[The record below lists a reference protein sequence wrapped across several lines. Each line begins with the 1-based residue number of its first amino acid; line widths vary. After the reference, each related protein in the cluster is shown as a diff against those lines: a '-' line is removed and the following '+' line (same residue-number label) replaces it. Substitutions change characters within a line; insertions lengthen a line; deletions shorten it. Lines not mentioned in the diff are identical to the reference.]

1 MKRFKIYAALLVIL
15 LLVVSCTKESTAEP
29 EKEEES
35 IKATQTIGP
44 EGGTVGLDDILLE
57 IPENAFDLATTLSL
71 TLTSVDPPFED
82 YAASEM
88 YEITGLPDSF
98 SEPLKVTIKHSGNLK
113 NGTFVALGEQLTLTD
128 PDEIMTFYSYHK
140 GTDTSGY
147 IIAEIPANDENEL
160 KKSTLKSFADEE
172 AFKTFF
178 TLVTDFINSEVTENN
193 SMSGPSENEEI
204 VKDAAENV
212 ESLLKEM
219 GIEMN
224 DLYRVKTIVQPCMPY
239 IERRVVES
247 DRGLEWNTPKEEV
260 ISYTSTVL
268 LDGEH
273 LDEKE
278 IIPELG
284 RCYFQLYVQK
294 DFAPPHLLAIK
305 FNTVKNDR
313 NKWLHAAIAAWSEIY
328 FSQNGDYVP
337 SNFLTQTDAP
347 FHYKGL
353 AFQVEDYKKHLNFGY
368 GMSAFIKYLV
378 NEPSNGPKMI
388 VDFYKALEKS
398 QHDCHLTNLLD
409 LQDKPVRVVW
419 PDFVS
424 SYLQGNVIDFPPSD
438 IIDPLGINWTV
449 DSKEK
454 KEWGSTIV
462 CPDICCKLRRFS
474 FDWQDMPD
482 NASLKLSVEST
493 DLSSDL
499 YKLLVFEYDGN
510 KLNLLGEA
518 GEKDLLISNVRALCT
533 NKRDLILGLVKSHYA
548 PPFLD
553 GSDEITIRAKIIN
566 NPWWKPI
573 GVVSCVLSINV
584 HTVYKE
590 AGWEPDDKLIYVS
603 IFASTEFGTYTI
615 EDNQYRG
622 EWDYSSSENVQN
634 KGNLVVEY
642 DTETNAIT
650 SFECNLSIIGQGENP
665 FTMNYYLKGNDLP
678 NTQDNEDNPGNA
690 IIYSLSGASAHLAVT
705 AIDYTSD
712 DSFSTSNYTSGPVS
726 NSDSRV
732 AVSFYSPLGY

>member
-1 MKRFKIYAALLVIL
+1 MKRYKNHAAFLTIFLM
-15 LLVVSCTKESTAEP
+15 VVSCSKESTTEP
-29 EKEEES
+29 EDEEEP

-44 EGGTVGLDDILLE
+44 EGGSVGPDDILLE
-57 IPENAFDLATTLSL
+57 IPENAFAMATEITIS
-71 TLTSVDPPFED
+71 LTSVDPPFEEN
-82 YAASEM
+82 AASEM

-98 SEPLKVTIKHSGNLK
+98 SEPLIIKMKHSGNLI
-113 NGTFVALGEQLTLTD
+113 NSTFAAMGEQLTLTV
-128 PDEIMTFYSYHK
+128 PDQIMTCYSYHE
-140 GTDTSGY
+140 GTDSSGY
-147 IIAEIPANDENEL
+147 IIAEIPAREENEV
-160 KKSTLKSFADEE
+160 KKSALKNYSDDE

-193 SMSGPSENEEI
+193 SMTGPSEHEE
-204 VKDAAENV
+204 VLTDAARTV
-212 ESLLKEM
+212 ESLIKEM

-224 DLYRVKTIVQPCMPY
+224 DLYRVETVVQPSMPY
-239 IERRVVES
+239 MERRVVES
-247 DRGLEWNTPKEEV
+247 DRGFRWNSPQEEEMH
-260 ISYTSTVL
+260 YTSTVL

-273 LDEKE
+273 LDGEE

-294 DFAPPHLLAIK
+294 DFAPPHLLAVK
-305 FNTVKNDR
+305 FNTVKYGR

-328 FSQNGDYVP
+328 FSQNRDYVP
-337 SNFLTQTDAP
+337 SNFLTQIDAP
-347 FHYKGL
+347 FHAAGL

-378 NEPSNGPKMI
+378 DEPSNGPEMI
-388 VDFYKALEKS
+388 VDFYKALEES
-398 QHDCHLTNLLD
+398 QHDCHLTNLFD
-409 LQDKPVRVVW
+409 LQDKPVKVLW

-424 SYLQGNVIDFPPSD
+424 SYLQGNVIDFAPSD
-438 IIDPLGINWTV
+438 IIEHLGVDWQV
-449 DSKEK
+449 DSEEK

-482 NASLKLSVEST
+482 NASLQLGVESS

-510 KLNLLGEA
+510 SLTLLGEA
-518 GEKDLLISNVRALCT
+518 GEKDLLISNVKALCT
-533 NKRDLILGLVKSHYA
+533 NKQDLILGLVKSHYA

-553 GSDEITIRAKIIN
+553 GSDEITIRAEIIN

-573 GVVSCVLSINV
+573 GVISCDLSINV
-584 HTVYKE
+584 HTEYKE
-590 AGWEPDDKLIYVS
+590 VGWEPDDELIYVS

-642 DTETNAIT
+642 DSKMNMIT

-665 FTMNYYLKGNDLP
+665 FTYNYYLKGRELP
-678 NTQDNEDNPGNA
+678 NTQDNEDNPGSA
-690 IIYSLSGASAHLAVT
+690 IIYSIAGASAHLAIS
-705 AIDYTSD
+705 AIDYTFD
-712 DSFSTSNYTSGPVS
+712 DSHAHSDYTSGPVS
-726 NSDSRV
+726 TSDSRV